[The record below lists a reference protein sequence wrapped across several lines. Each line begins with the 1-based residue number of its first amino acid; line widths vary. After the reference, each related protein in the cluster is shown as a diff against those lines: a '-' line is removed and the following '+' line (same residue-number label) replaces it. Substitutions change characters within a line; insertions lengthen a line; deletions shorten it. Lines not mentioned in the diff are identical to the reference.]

1 MIFWRHI
8 VETATKLKPV
18 KTRGQGVKTWLN
30 NYGYSIGTILAI
42 LIIWEVFVVGTGI
55 KTYLLP
61 SPVQVIDVML
71 AKSGLLLQYSLITS
85 YEILLGYLMSLMI
98 GIPLG
103 MVIYYSKTME
113 RIIYP
118 FLVASQTVPKVAVAP
133 LLVLWLGWG
142 VWPKIVVAF
151 LISFFPIV
159 IDTVVG
165 LKSTQA
171 EMIYLVKSMGASQLQ
186 TFLKVSLPNAL
197 PNIFGA
203 MKVASTLA
211 VVGAVIGE
219 FVAADKGLGYLLI
232 VANGY
237 LDTTTMF
244 AGIVALSLLGIIFFF
259 IIEFLERIFV
269 PWRKETTGM
278 AQHATL

>member
-1 MIFWRHI
+1 VDTI
-8 VETATKLKPV
+8 TKLKPV
-18 KTRGQGVKTWLN
+18 KTPNQILKTWRN
-30 NYGYSIGTILAI
+30 NYGYSIGTVIAI
-42 LIIWEVFVVGTGI
+42 LIFWEIFVVSTGI

-61 SPVQVIDVML
+61 SPVQVIDVMI
-71 AKSGLLLQYSLITS
+71 AKSGLLFQYSLVTG
-85 YEILLGYLMSLMI
+85 YEIILGYLLSLLI

-103 MVIYYSKTME
+103 VLIYYSRLLE

-133 LLVLWLGWG
+133 LLVLWLGFG

-165 LKSTQA
+165 LKNTQL
-171 EMIYLVKSMGASQLQ
+171 EMIYLVKSMGASRMQ
-186 TFLKVSLPNAL
+186 TFFKISLPNAL

-259 IIEFLERIFV
+259 IIEFLERVLV
-269 PWRKETTGM
+269 PWRRENTEM
-278 AQHATL
+278 AQHATM

>member
-1 MIFWRHI
+1 MD
-8 VETATKLKPV
+8 TATKLRSGKNRNQDV
-18 KTRGQGVKTWLN
+18 RVWLN
-30 NYGYSIGTILAI
+30 NYGYSVGTILAI
-42 LIIWEVFVVGTGI
+42 LILWEIFVVGTGI

-61 SPVQVIDVML
+61 SPVQVIDVMV
-71 AKSGLLLQYSLITS
+71 AKAGLLFQYSLVTG
-85 YEILLGYLMSLMI
+85 YEIILGYLLSLLI

-103 MVIYYSKTME
+103 VLIYYSKFIE
-113 RIIYP
+113 RVIYP

-133 LLVLWLGWG
+133 LLVLWLGFG

-165 LKSTQA
+165 LKNTQV
-171 EMIYLVKSMGASQLQ
+171 EMIYLVKSMGASRTQ
-186 TFLKVSLPNAL
+186 TFLKISLPNAL

-244 AGIVALSLLGIIFFF
+244 AGIVALSVLGIIFFF
-259 IIEFLERIFV
+259 IIEFLERILV
-269 PWRKETTGM
+269 PWRKESTGM
-278 AQHATL
+278 AQHATM